1 MFYDEERAIMACEED
16 PSLVFD
22 LIREEHF
29 ETVDKVLS
37 KHKIDINVCD
47 ENGND
52 VLVRLLKKGQ
62 YELVLKHMKNKD
74 WDINHQ
80 NHDGNTFA
88 HILVLINYINVM
100 EIIKQLKKNKK
111 FLPNIKNNKG
121 ETILDRSING
131 NYIYTTVKILED
143 RRFNSIDIAS
153 FKKIYDT
160 YIKTNKYGKYTKMT
174 NLEIIMDSLDG
185 KELVPRMERLVDYF
199 NEDYNFIKDEII
211 NDNKTNKMDTIINK
225 VIRESNV

>member
-62 YELVLKHMKNKD
+62 YDLVLKHMKDKD
-74 WDINHQ
+74 WDVNHQ
-80 NHDGNTFA
+80 NNDGNTFA

-100 EIIKQLKKNKK
+100 EIIKQLKKNKN

-153 FKKIYDT
+153 FKRIYDT
-160 YIKTNKYGKYTKMT
+160 YIKTNNYGKYTKMT

>member
-1 MFYDEERAIMACEED
+1 MKKSDY
-16 PSLVFD
+16 
-22 LIREEHF
+22 
-29 ETVDKVLS
+29 
-37 KHKIDINVCD
+37 
-47 ENGND
+47 
-52 VLVRLLKKGQ
+52 LL
-62 YELVLKHMKNKD
+62 YLEFLNL
-74 WDINHQ
+74 
-80 NHDGNTFA
+80 
-88 HILVLINYINVM
+88 LVLINYINVM

-153 FKKIYDT
+153 FKRIYDT
-160 YIKTNKYGKYTKMT
+160 YIKTNNYGKYTKMT

-185 KELVPRMERLVDYF
+185 KDLVPRMEKLVGYF
-199 NEDYNFIKDEII
+199 NKDYDFIKDEII

-225 VIRESNV
+225 VLSESNV

>member
-1 MFYDEERAIMACEED
+1 MFYDEEKAIMACEEE

-29 ETVDKVLS
+29 ETVDKLLS

-47 ENGND
+47 ECGND
-52 VLVRLLKKGQ
+52 ILVRLLKKGQ
-62 YELVLKHMKNKD
+62 YDLVLKHMKNKD

-80 NHDGNTFA
+80 NYDGNTFA

-100 EIIKQLKKNKK
+100 EIIKQLKKNKN

-131 NYIYTTVKILED
+131 SYIYTTVKILED

-153 FKKIYDT
+153 FKKLYDT
-160 YIKTNKYGKYTKMT
+160 YIKTNNYGKYTKMT

-185 KELVPRMERLVDYF
+185 KELVPRMERLVGYF
-199 NEDYNFIKDEII
+199 NRDYDFIKDEII

-225 VIRESNV
+225 VLSESNV

>member
-1 MFYDEERAIMACEED
+1 MFYDEERALLACEED
-16 PSLVFD
+16 PSLVFQ
-22 LIREEHF
+22 LIREGHF
-29 ETVDKVLS
+29 EAVDKLLS

-52 VLVRLLKKGQ
+52 ILVRLLKKGQ

-74 WDINHQ
+74 WDVNHQ

-88 HILVLINYINVM
+88 HILVLINYINVL

-185 KELVPRMERLVDYF
+185 KDLVPRMEKLVGYF
-199 NEDYNFIKDEII
+199 NQDYDYIKDEII
-211 NDNKTNKMDTIINK
+211 NDNKTNKMDGIINK
-225 VIRESNV
+225 VLRESNV

>member
-1 MFYDEERAIMACEED
+1 MFYDEERAIMACEEE
-16 PSLVFD
+16 PSLVFN
-22 LIREEHF
+22 LIKEGYF

-52 VLVRLLKKGQ
+52 ILVRLLKKGQ
-62 YELVLKHMKNKD
+62 YDLVLKHMKDKD
-74 WDINHQ
+74 WDVNHQ
-80 NHDGNTFA
+80 NNDGNTFA
-88 HILVLINYINVM
+88 HILVLINYINVI

-225 VIRESNV
+225 VLSESNI

>member
-1 MFYDEERAIMACEED
+1 MFYDEDKAMLACEED
-16 PSLVFD
+16 PSLIFE
-22 LIREEHF
+22 LIKEEHF
-29 ETVDKVLS
+29 DTVDKLLS

-47 ENGND
+47 ESGND

-74 WDINHQ
+74 WEINHQ
-80 NHDGNTFA
+80 NNDGNTFA

-100 EIIKQLKKNKK
+100 EIIKQLKKNKN

-121 ETILDRSING
+121 ETILDRSVNS

-160 YIKTNKYGKYTKMT
+160 YVKTNKYGKYTKLA
-174 NLEIIMDSLDG
+174 NLEIIMDSLEE
-185 KELVPRMERLVDYF
+185 KELVPRMTKLVNYFKNDYT
-199 NEDYNFIKDEII
+199 DIKDEVI
-211 NDNKTNKMDTIINK
+211 NNNKMNKMDTIINK
-225 VIRESNV
+225 VLKESNI

>member
-1 MFYDEERAIMACEED
+1 MFYDEDKAMLACEED
-16 PSLVFD
+16 PSLIFEM
-22 LIREEHF
+22 IKEEHF
-29 ETVDKVLS
+29 ETVDKLLS
-37 KHKIDINVCD
+37 KHKININVCD
-47 ENGND
+47 ESGND
-52 VLVRLLKKGQ
+52 ILVRLLKKGQ
-62 YELVLKHMKNKD
+62 YDLVLKHMKNKD

-80 NHDGNTFA
+80 NNDGNTFA

-121 ETILDRSING
+121 ETILDRSINS

-160 YIKTNKYGKYTKMT
+160 YIKTNKYGKYTKLA
-174 NLEIIMDSLDG
+174 NLEIIMDSLDE
-185 KELVPRMERLVDYF
+185 KDLVPRMTKLVNCFKKDYT
-199 NEDYNFIKDEII
+199 DIKDEVI
-211 NDNKTNKMDTIINK
+211 NDNKMNKMDSIINMVLK
-225 VIRESNV
+225 ESNI

>member
-29 ETVDKVLS
+29 ETVDKLLS

-47 ENGND
+47 ESGND
-52 VLVRLLKKGQ
+52 ILVRLLKKGQ

-100 EIIKQLKKNKK
+100 EIIKQLKKNKN

-153 FKKIYDT
+153 FKRIYDT
-160 YIKTNKYGKYTKMT
+160 YIKTNNYGKYTKMT

-185 KELVPRMERLVDYF
+185 KELVPRMEKLVDYF
-199 NEDYNFIKDEII
+199 NEDYDFIKDEII

-225 VIRESNV
+225 VLSESNV

>member
-1 MFYDEERAIMACEED
+1 MFYDEERAIMACEEE

-52 VLVRLLKKGQ
+52 ILVRLLKKGQ
-62 YELVLKHMKNKD
+62 YELVLKHMKDKD
-74 WDINHQ
+74 WDVNHQ
-80 NHDGNTFA
+80 NNDGNTFA

-153 FKKIYDT
+153 FKRIYDT

-185 KELVPRMERLVDYF
+185 KELVPRMERLVGYF
-199 NEDYNFIKDEII
+199 NKDYNFIKDEII

>member
-1 MFYDEERAIMACEED
+1 MFYDEERAIMACEEE
-16 PSLVFD
+16 PSLVFN
-22 LIREEHF
+22 LIKEGYF

-52 VLVRLLKKGQ
+52 ILVRLLKKGQ
-62 YELVLKHMKNKD
+62 YDLVLKHMKDKD
-74 WDINHQ
+74 WDVNHQ
-80 NHDGNTFA
+80 NNDGNTFA

-225 VIRESNV
+225 VLSESNI

>member
-16 PSLVFD
+16 PSLVFN
-22 LIREEHF
+22 LIKEGYF
-29 ETVDKVLS
+29 ETVDKLLS

-47 ENGND
+47 ESGND
-52 VLVRLLKKGQ
+52 ILVRLLKKGQ
-62 YELVLKHMKNKD
+62 YDLVLKHMKNKD

-80 NHDGNTFA
+80 NNDGNTFA
-88 HILVLINYINVM
+88 HILVLVNYINVI
-100 EIIKQLKKNKK
+100 EIIKQLKKNKN

-153 FKKIYDT
+153 FKRIYDT

-225 VIRESNV
+225 VLSESNV

>member
-52 VLVRLLKKGQ
+52 ILVRLLKKGQ
-62 YELVLKHMKNKD
+62 YELVLKHMKDKD
-74 WDINHQ
+74 WDVNHQ

>member
-1 MFYDEERAIMACEED
+1 MFYDEEKAMLACEED
-16 PSLVFD
+16 PSLIFEM
-22 LIREEHF
+22 IKEEHF
-29 ETVDKVLS
+29 DTVDKLLS
-37 KHKIDINVCD
+37 KHKININVCD
-47 ENGND
+47 ESGND
-52 VLVRLLKKGQ
+52 ILVRLLKKGQ
-62 YELVLKHMKNKD
+62 YDLVLKHMKNKD

-80 NHDGNTFA
+80 NNDGNTFA

-121 ETILDRSING
+121 ETILDRSINS

-160 YIKTNKYGKYTKMT
+160 YVKTNKYGKYTKLA
-174 NLEIIMDSLDG
+174 NLEIIMDSLDE
-185 KELVPRMERLVDYF
+185 KDLVPRMTKLVNCFKKDYT
-199 NEDYNFIKDEII
+199 DIKDEVI
-211 NDNKTNKMDTIINK
+211 NNNKTNRMDTIINMVLK
-225 VIRESNV
+225 ESNI

>member
-1 MFYDEERAIMACEED
+1 MFYDEERAIMACEEE

-52 VLVRLLKKGQ
+52 ILVRLLKKGQ
-62 YELVLKHMKNKD
+62 YELVLKHMKDKD
-74 WDINHQ
+74 WDVNHQ
-80 NHDGNTFA
+80 NNDGNTFA

-100 EIIKQLKKNKK
+100 EIIKQLKKNKN

-153 FKKIYDT
+153 FKRIYDT

-185 KELVPRMERLVDYF
+185 KELVPRMERLVGYF
-199 NEDYNFIKDEII
+199 NKDYNFIKDEII

>member
-1 MFYDEERAIMACEED
+1 MFYDEVKAIEACSED
-16 PSLVFD
+16 PSLVFE
-22 LIREEHF
+22 LIKEEHF
-29 ETVDKVLS
+29 DTVDKLLS

-74 WDINHQ
+74 WDVNHQ
-80 NHDGNTFA
+80 NNDGNTFA
-88 HILVLINYINVM
+88 HILVLANYINVI
-100 EIIKQLKKNKK
+100 EIIKQLRKNKK

-143 RRFNSIDIAS
+143 KRFNSIDIAS
-153 FKKIYDT
+153 FKKLYDT
-160 YIKTNKYGKYTKMT
+160 YIKTNKYGKYTKLA
-174 NLEIIMDSLDG
+174 NLQIIIDSLDE
-185 KELVPRMERLVDYF
+185 KDLVPRMEKLVDYF
-199 NEDYNFIKDEII
+199 KRDYTMIKDEVI
-211 NDNKTNKMDTIINK
+211 NDNKTKQMDTIINR
-225 VIRESNV
+225 ILRESNI

>member
-1 MFYDEERAIMACEED
+1 MFYDEDKAMLACEED
-16 PSLVFD
+16 PSLIFE
-22 LIREEHF
+22 LIKEEHF
-29 ETVDKVLS
+29 DTVDKLLS

-47 ENGND
+47 ESGND

-80 NHDGNTFA
+80 NNDGNTFA

-100 EIIKQLKKNKK
+100 EIIKQLKKNKN

-121 ETILDRSING
+121 ETILDRSVNS

-160 YIKTNKYGKYTKMT
+160 YVKTNKYGKYTKLA
-174 NLEIIMDSLDG
+174 NLEIIMDSLEE
-185 KELVPRMERLVDYF
+185 KELVPRMTKLVNYFKNDYT
-199 NEDYNFIKDEII
+199 DIKDEVI
-211 NDNKTNKMDTIINK
+211 NNNKMNKMDTIINK
-225 VIRESNV
+225 VLKESNI

>member
-1 MFYDEERAIMACEED
+1 MFYDEDRAIIACEED
-16 PSLVFD
+16 PSLVFE

-29 ETVDKVLS
+29 ETVDKLLS

-52 VLVRLLKKGQ
+52 ILVRLLKKGQ
-62 YELVLKHMKNKD
+62 FDLVLKHMKNKD

-80 NHDGNTFA
+80 NNDGNTFA
-88 HILVLINYINVM
+88 HILVLINYINVL

-160 YIKTNKYGKYTKMT
+160 YIKTNKYGKYTKLA
-174 NLEIIMDSLDG
+174 NLEIIMDSLYEKD
-185 KELVPRMERLVDYF
+185 LVPRMEKLVNYFRKDYT
-199 NEDYNFIKDEII
+199 YIKDEVI
-211 NDNKTNKMDTIINK
+211 NDNKTKKMDSIINMVLK
-225 VIRESNV
+225 ESNV

>member
-1 MFYDEERAIMACEED
+1 MFYDEERALLACEED
-16 PSLVFD
+16 PSLVFQ
-22 LIREEHF
+22 LIREGHF
-29 ETVDKVLS
+29 ETVDKLLS

-52 VLVRLLKKGQ
+52 ILVRLLKKGQ

-74 WDINHQ
+74 WDVNHQ

-88 HILVLINYINVM
+88 HILVLINYINVL

-185 KELVPRMERLVDYF
+185 KDLVPRMEKLVGYF
-199 NEDYNFIKDEII
+199 NQDYDYIKDEII
-211 NDNKTNKMDTIINK
+211 NDNKTNKMDGIINK
-225 VIRESNV
+225 VLRESNV